1 MCLISFYK
9 TDLEISFSGNLRLP
23 EAGGGGQL
31 YVGRGQ
37 VPGGVEEWRG
47 QTQDGE
53 GRGLQ

>member
-1 MCLISFYK
+1 MCLISFDK